1 MPPTQPNLPS
11 PRKDGELDRKL
22 KKLIKDYGEY
32 DLYSRPTPLKLKT
45 GVVAAFL
52 VLTLIFSG
60 FYFFSSTKPAVPAS
74 ASSTSQSQSSSV
86 AAPKE
91 PAPNV
96 ETNSGETLSPP
107 SVSNVDLPKPV
118 EAGSS
123 QNVANKV
130 TKKTTK

>member
-1 MPPTQPNLPS
+1 
-11 PRKDGELDRKL
+11 
-22 KKLIKDYGEY
+22 
-32 DLYSRPTPLKLKT
+32 
-45 GVVAAFL
+45 

-60 FYFFSSTKPAVPAS
+60 FYFFSSAKPAVPAS
-74 ASSTSQSQSSSV
+74 ASSTSQSRSSSE

-91 PAPNV
+91 AVPNV